1 MLKKFLSIILIFI
14 IIMFTICS
22 SSYGAIQPVN
32 KESLEQGFQDLMNT
46 KEIDY
51 SIAITSIQVEDDI
64 IIINTEEY
72 GDEMKV
78 KYNLDGEPTFIT
90 EMDIEQ
96 GMTYDEYS
104 EESDKAGA
112 YTLPYMV
119 IANLNGMSYEYSLMH
134 FALSSLSTIMNEMQ
148 DKLQVVEPE
157 EFEANVMEYVN
168 SWYGEPITVS
178 DAEDGNT
185 FEITMEQQDV
195 TDTSCK
201 IVTTLKIKADADFAR
216 VQEMMEEQFSNQ
228 EQDPPEEV
236 VEEPQEEHEET
247 PVITN
252 NNSSSNNN
260 NNNNNN
266 NIQKTTTTNNLPKAG
281 ENTKL
286 YFLIGLI
293 VILVIFFGI
302 NYIRLKDVK

>member
-1 MLKKFLSIILIFI
+1 MLKKILSIILISV
-14 IIMFTICS
+14 IIMFTVYS
-22 SSYGAIQPVN
+22 SSYCAIQPVT
-32 KESLEQGFQDLMNT
+32 KESLEQGFQDLMNLE
-46 KEIDY
+46 EIKDSGAIS
-51 SIAITSIQVEDDI
+51 SIDVEDDI
-64 IIINTEEY
+64 ITINTEQY
-72 GDEMKV
+72 GEMKV
-78 KYNLDGEPTFIT
+78 KYNLDNEPTFIT
-90 EMDIEQ
+90 EMNVEQ
-96 GMTYDEYS
+96 GMTYDEYTD
-104 EESDKAGA
+104 ESNKAGGHIF
-112 YTLPYMV
+112 PYMV
-119 IANLNGMSYEYSLMH
+119 IANLNGMSYEYSLMY

-201 IVTTLKIKADADFAR
+201 IVTTFKIKADADFAR
-216 VQEMMEEQFSNQ
+216 VQEMMEEQFNNQ
-228 EQDPPEEV
+228 EQDPPEVE
-236 VEEPQEEHEET
+236 VEEPKEEET

-252 NNSSSNNN
+252 NNSSS
-260 NNNNNN
+260 NNNNN

-302 NYIRLKDVK
+302 NYRRLKDVK

>member
-1 MLKKFLSIILIFI
+1 MLKRFLSIILIFI
-14 IIMFTICS
+14 IIMFTVYS
-22 SSYGAIQPVN
+22 SSYCAIQPVT
-32 KESLEQGFQDLMNT
+32 KESLEQGFQDLMNLE
-46 KEIDY
+46 EIKDSGAIS
-51 SIAITSIQVEDDI
+51 SIDVEDDI
-64 IIINTEEY
+64 ITINTEQY
-72 GDEMKV
+72 GEMKV
-78 KYNLDGEPTFIT
+78 KYNLDNEPTFIT
-90 EMDIEQ
+90 EMNVEQ
-96 GMTYDEYS
+96 GMTYDEYTD
-104 EESDKAGA
+104 ESNKAGGHIF
-112 YTLPYMV
+112 PYMV
-119 IANLNGMSYEYSLMH
+119 IANLNGMSYEYSLMY

-201 IVTTLKIKADADFAR
+201 IVTTFKIKADADFAR
-216 VQEMMEEQFSNQ
+216 VQEMMEEQFNNQ
-228 EQDPPEEV
+228 EQDPPEVE
-236 VEEPQEEHEET
+236 VEEPKEEET

-252 NNSSSNNN
+252 NNSSS
-260 NNNNNN
+260 NNNNN

-302 NYIRLKDVK
+302 NYRRLKDVK